1 MCTLRCLSTSF
12 LPGQGQ
18 ETAALLAKMHLYPQL
33 AGLPSPSC
41 SPGHRDRLKGAL
53 AKAYSKG
60 KATEVDPRGEWGEKG
75 EESYDRCLGI

>member
-1 MCTLRCLSTSF
+1 MCALRCLSTSF

-18 ETAALLAKMHLYPQL
+18 ETAALLAKMHCTHSLQDCP
-33 AGLPSPSC
+33 APAA
-41 SPGHRDRLKGAL
+41 PGHRDRLKGAL

-75 EESYDRCLGI
+75 EESYDICLGI